1 MVTIDLSGKVALVCG
16 AGGGGIGSAVTRCL
30 AGAGATVAAVDMSD
44 ELNEATRQDLA
55 ASGLGCEPF
64 TADLMDSGA
73 AAQVVDQ
80 VLARMG
86 RIDILVNVAGGTR
99 HHQWSPLEDSPD
111 SLFRDVFALNL
122 DYVLRVSAD
131 TARHMIARGD
141 GGAIVNFASISAL
154 HGAPYHGPYGAAKA
168 AISAITETMAV
179 EWARHRIRVNAIAP
193 GSVRTPRVMRFTK
206 GEDPHA
212 HPDGR
217 RSVSTA
223 EIANGVL
230 FLTSE
235 LASGMTGQ
243 TLTIDAGMSCAH
255 PAGHLF
261 HFADMIPKNA

>member
-1 MVTIDLSGKVALVCG
+1 MTAANTAPPAFPAGDLCDPEGAHRQLAHWNHRRLAPQAPSADWQADLREEARMRWLEGAWIEGFRAEVTERAH
-16 AGGGGIGSAVTRCL
+16 
-30 AGAGATVAAVDMSD
+30 AAPRDV
-44 ELNEATRQDLA
+44 EGFTAWFQDLA

-64 TADLMDSGA
+64 TADLMDAGA

-193 GSVRTPRVMRFTK
+193 GSVRTPRCAKITLRW
-206 GEDPHA
+206 P
-212 HPDGR
+212 
-217 RSVSTA
+217 
-223 EIANGVL
+223 
-230 FLTSE
+230 
-235 LASGMTGQ
+235 SG
-243 TLTIDAGMSCAH
+243 
-255 PAGHLF
+255 
-261 HFADMIPKNA
+261 